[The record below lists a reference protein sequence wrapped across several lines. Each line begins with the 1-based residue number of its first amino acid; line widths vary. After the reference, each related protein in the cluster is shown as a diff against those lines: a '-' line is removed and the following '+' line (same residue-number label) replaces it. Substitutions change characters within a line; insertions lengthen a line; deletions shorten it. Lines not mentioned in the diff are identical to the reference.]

1 MLEITVRTERGER
14 YVRPAAGT
22 LARLVRGLGDEGN
35 RFLVVRRVPDLPT
48 EFAQVWRE
56 DGGDFELE
64 HRNGGPATHVRTRL
78 GSAESVA
85 VALTGWARRDADW
98 AAGLAWRR
106 VELPPVPEVPPLEL
120 PAEDAA
126 ALEERLRETLRCG
139 YADRDQLAE
148 QAEDFLV
155 RGDERPVSGRQARAL
170 ADRLWLERV
179 AEQAGWEGETDPERI
194 ERAFRKLA
202 FGGIT
207 AREHFTCCRSC
218 GNAEIGGVSP
228 PDARGF
234 VYFHQQSTEGAANGG
249 QLSLYYGRF
258 DGSEETTAAVG
269 REVVA
274 ALTEE
279 GLTVEWNGSP
289 SAAIAVTGLDWRRRL
304 VG

>member
-14 YVRPAAGT
+14 YVRPVGGT
-22 LARLVRGLGDEGN
+22 LAWLLRGLGNDGN
-35 RFLVVRRVPDLPT
+35 RFLVVRRVPDLPD

-56 DGGDFELE
+56 GAGDFELE
-64 HRNGGPATHVRTRL
+64 HRNGGPETHVRTRL
-78 GSAESVA
+78 GSAESLA

-98 AAGLAWRR
+98 AAELEWER
-106 VELPPVPEVPPLEL
+106 VELPPVPEVPPLDL
-120 PAEDAA
+120 PAEDVA
-126 ALEERLRETLRCG
+126 ALERRLRETLRYG
-139 YADRDQLAE
+139 YVDRDELA
-148 QAEDFLV
+148 QIAQDHLIKD
-155 RGDERPVSGRQARAL
+155 GERPVSRPQARAL

-179 AEQAGWEGETDPERI
+179 AEQAEWEGETDPDRI
-194 ERAFRKLA
+194 ERAFWKLA

-207 AREHFTCCRSC
+207 ARQHFTCCRNC
-218 GNAEIGGVSP
+218 GNAEIAGVSP

-234 VYFHQQSTEGAANGG
+234 VYFHQQSTESAVAGG
-249 QLSLYYGRF
+249 SLPLYFGGF
-258 DGSEETTAAVG
+258 DGSEETAAAVG

-274 ALTEE
+274 ALTEV